1 MSSICPGLSIRPH
14 KGHPGRRPSHLVE
27 TQPVA
32 AVADSLAAKPA
43 VLELLRRIDAIRG
56 DCDESIEKEPGFDE
70 LRSRQLVR
78 FYSSYKRRKPDF
90 KVYVLSKGDL
100 VLDELDRR
108 ARIAATRV
116 TTLDSMLSLVE
127 PDMKSAVARLDAMDA
142 PTPRRSQLRYA
153 VA

>member
-14 KGHPGRRPSHLVE
+14 KGHPGRRPSHLVDQ
-27 TQPVA
+27 QPVA
-32 AVADSLAAKPA
+32 AVADSLSAKPA
-43 VLELLRRIDAIRG
+43 ALELLRRIDGIRG
-56 DCDESIEKEPGFDE
+56 DCDESIENDPAFNE

-90 KVYVLSKGDL
+90 RVFVLSKGDL

-108 ARIAATRV
+108 ARIAATRA

-127 PDMKSAVARLDAMDA
+127 PDMRTVVARLEAMDEQPA
-142 PTPRRSQLRYA
+142 RRSRLKYG

>member
-1 MSSICPGLSIRPH
+1 VSSICPGFSIRAR
-14 KGHPGRRPSHLVE
+14 KGHPGRRPSHLVDQ
-27 TQPVA
+27 QPVA
-32 AVADSLAAKPA
+32 AVADSLTDKPA
-43 VLELLRRIDAIRG
+43 ALELLRRIDGIRG
-56 DCDESIEKEPGFDE
+56 DCDESIEEDPAFHE

-90 KVYVLSKGDL
+90 KVFVLSKGDL

-108 ARIAATRV
+108 ARVAATRT

-127 PDMKSAVARLDAMDA
+127 PDMRTVVARLEAMDDQPA
-142 PTPRRSQLRYA
+142 RRSRLKHS